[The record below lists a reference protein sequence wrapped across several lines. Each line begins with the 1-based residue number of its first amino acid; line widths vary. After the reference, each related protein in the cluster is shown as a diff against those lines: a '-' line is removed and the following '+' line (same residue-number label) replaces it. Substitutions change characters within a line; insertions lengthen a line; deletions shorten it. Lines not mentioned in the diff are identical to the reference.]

1 MSENDSPLR
10 SPLSLPPF
18 PPAYRASGLLLHVTS
33 LPGPYGIGDV
43 GPAALSWIDRL
54 AQAGQSWWQSLPL
67 GPTGYGNSPYQSLSS
82 FAGNELLI
90 SPDWLIEDELLRPS
104 DCQTGAFPQDQIDYN
119 AVIAFKQKLIEK
131 AWTNFSAGARADL
144 RAEYRQFLGEQT
156 QWLEDYALFRALK
169 TKFNGAYYLE
179 WPAEF
184 VERDPAA
191 LDRARRELAGQ
202 IGQTCFAQFLLF
214 RQCQRLKAHAHAN
227 GVRLIGDLPFFVSPD
242 SSDVWAH
249 PELFLLDERRR
260 PRVVA
265 GVPPDY
271 FSAHGQLW
279 GNPIYDWAALRES
292 GYRWYIARLKS
303 LLKYVDAIRLD
314 HFRGFSAAW
323 HVPPDA
329 ATAEP
334 GKWVA
339 GPGADVLVAIEKEL
353 GALPFIAEDLGMIT
367 PDVYALRDNFKLP
380 GMRILQFAF
389 DGDARN
395 PYLPGNYVSN
405 TVVYTGT
412 HDNPTTRSWFEELPD
427 RQRQIFWKYLGRTGG
442 ESREAAPDLMGLAWS
457 SVAALSIAPLQ
468 DLLNLGREA
477 RMNVPGRADGNWAWR
492 CSEDRMRDPAFEWL
506 RDLTKGSNRFP
517 HAGKRVQPAAARYS
531 ETRIANAGRSA
542 VNLNRFDSA
551 QIFSGHPNEVT

>member
-104 DCQTGAFPQDQIDYN
+104 DCQTGAFPQDQVDYN
-119 AVIAFKQKLIEK
+119 AVIAFKQRLLEK
-131 AWTNFSAGARADL
+131 AWANFSAGARADL
-144 RAEYRQFLGEQT
+144 RAEYRQFLGEQA

-191 LDRARRELAGQ
+191 LDRARRELAVQ

-214 RQCQRLKAHAHAN
+214 RQCQRLKAHAHSN

-242 SSDVWAH
+242 SSDLWAH

-303 LLKYVDAIRLD
+303 LLRHVDAIRLD

-339 GPGADVLVAIEKEL
+339 GPGADVLLAIEKEL

-395 PYLPGNYVSN
+395 PYLPGNYVTN

-412 HDNPTTRSWFEELPD
+412 HDNPTTRNWFEELPD
-427 RQRQIFWKYLGRTGG
+427 RQREIFWKYLGRTGG
-442 ESREAAPDLMGLAWS
+442 ESREAAPALMGLAWS

-517 HAGKRVQPAAARYS
+517 HAASASRPSQPGSAGQGLRTPAA
-531 ETRIANAGRSA
+531 
-542 VNLNRFDSA
+542 VL
-551 QIFSGHPNEVT
+551 

>member
-1 MSENDSPLR
+1 
-10 SPLSLPPF
+10 
-18 PPAYRASGLLLHVTS
+18 
-33 LPGPYGIGDV
+33 
-43 GPAALSWIDRL
+43 
-54 AQAGQSWWQSLPL
+54 
-67 GPTGYGNSPYQSLSS
+67 LSS

-90 SPDWLIEDELLRPS
+90 SPDWLIEDELLRLS
-104 DCQTGAFPQDQIDYN
+104 DCQTGAFPQNEVDYN
-119 AVIAFKQKLIEK
+119 AVIAFKQRLLEK
-131 AWTNFSAGARADL
+131 AWANFSAGARADL
-144 RAEYRQFLGEQT
+144 RTEYRQFLGEQA

-169 TKFNGAYYLE
+169 TKFNGAYYLQ

-214 RQCQRLKAHAHAN
+214 RQCQRLKAHAHGN

-242 SSDVWAH
+242 SSDLWAH

-303 LLKYVDAIRLD
+303 LLRYVDAIRLD

-395 PYLPGNYVSN
+395 PYLPGNYVNN

-412 HDNPTTRSWFEELPD
+412 HDNPTTRNWFEELPD

-442 ESREAAPDLMGLAWS
+442 ESREAAPALMGLAWS

-517 HAGKRVQPAAARYS
+517 QAASASRPSQHGSAGQGLRTPAA
-531 ETRIANAGRSA
+531 
-542 VNLNRFDSA
+542 VL
-551 QIFSGHPNEVT
+551 